1 MKKVLTYGIAA
12 LAAFAGQLAYGH
24 AELSASMPADKAVVA
39 AAPKEVM
46 LHFTEPVRVTALSLQ
61 KQGESSKQSLGPLPA
76 GTNKDFMV
84 AAPALSDGQYTVS
97 WRALSDDAHVMTGEF
112 TFAVGAGGAPAQHS
126 EHAQPEQ
133 SHSEHAGH
141 SDAHRDN

>member
-1 MKKVLTYGIAA
+1 MKNGMRYGIAA
-12 LAAFAGQLAYGH
+12 LAALAGQLAYGH
-24 AELSASMPADKAVVA
+24 AELSASMPADKAVIA
-39 AAPKEVM
+39 AALKEVM

-76 GTNKDFMV
+76 GTSKDFTV
-84 AAPALSDGQYTVS
+84 AAPTLSDGQYTVS

-112 TFAVGAGGAPAQHS
+112 TFGVGAGGAPAQHS

-133 SHSEHAGH
+133 SHTGH
-141 SDAHRDN
+141 SQPH